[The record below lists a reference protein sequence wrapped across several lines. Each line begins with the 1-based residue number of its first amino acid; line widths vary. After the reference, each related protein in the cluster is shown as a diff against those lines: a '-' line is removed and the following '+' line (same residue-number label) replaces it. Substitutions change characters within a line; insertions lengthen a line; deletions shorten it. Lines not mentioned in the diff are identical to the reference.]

1 MKNRVVLAQVS
12 PQLAELFRTRLATAT
27 IFREVAEPAEIF
39 VELEQNSPG
48 MEALVLGSSLPEPIR
63 LAQRIQSWDKNLSIL
78 ILSPPATYHHLK
90 QTLQFSSFLGREI
103 SCWSTARAEELVDVL
118 DNAIRET
125 RQRRRYKA
133 TLKAMQQQLVTFSSP
148 QLQAKQ
154 YLDRLLDY
162 APIGVVT
169 TDAQGVMLTLNR
181 QAEIILDLGQQTG
194 PGLAL
199 PDCFPEFE
207 RRRLHQFIAAAHS
220 LPPETFAIHHQD
232 GRILFVEVIVASL
245 QDLADNGGVLVI
257 FQDITERKRLEEQL
271 RHSQKMEAIG
281 QVAGG
286 VAHHFNNMLT
296 ALLGY
301 TGFALATLPADHATV
316 SDLRNSQRIAKRVAH
331 LTQQLL
337 AFTRQELI
345 RTQVLN
351 LNDLLLNL
359 KPILD
364 QYLADNIGLVILP
377 DPNLRPV
384 QLDPNQFEQVLLNLV
399 LNAAEAMPEGGQVI
413 IKTANVN
420 FTRPSPNHPEIS
432 PGHYVLLTVTDTGL
446 GMSQEVLEHIFEPFF
461 TTKEVGQG
469 TGLGLATCFGIVK
482 QNDGHITVDSQ
493 TGQGTT
499 VRVYL
504 PQVK

>member
-1 MKNRVVLAQVS
+1 
-12 PQLAELFRTRLATAT
+12 
-27 IFREVAEPAEIF
+27 
-39 VELEQNSPG
+39 
-48 MEALVLGSSLPEPIR
+48 
-63 LAQRIQSWDKNLSIL
+63 
-78 ILSPPATYHHLK
+78 
-90 QTLQFSSFLGREI
+90 
-103 SCWSTARAEELVDVL
+103 
-118 DNAIRET
+118 
-125 RQRRRYKA
+125 
-133 TLKAMQQQLVTFSSP
+133 
-148 QLQAKQ
+148 
-154 YLDRLLDY
+154 
-162 APIGVVT
+162 
-169 TDAQGVMLTLNR
+169 
-181 QAEIILDLGQQTG
+181 
-194 PGLAL
+194 
-199 PDCFPEFE
+199 
-207 RRRLHQFIAAAHS
+207 
-220 LPPETFAIHHQD
+220 
-232 GRILFVEVIVASL
+232 
-245 QDLADNGGVLVI
+245 
-257 FQDITERKRLEEQL
+257 
-271 RHSQKMEAIG
+271 
-281 QVAGG
+281 
-286 VAHHFNNMLT
+286 MLT